1 MSSPTTKY
9 QRLLLTGAAGQ
20 LGTALRPMLRAN
32 CVTLRLSDI
41 TSAGIANLPA
51 APLAQSSH
59 SAGAAAAADEEWV
72 QCDLADSVA
81 VDALIAGCDA
91 IVHFGMSTGDCNLSA
106 STV

>member
-1 MSSPTTKY
+1 MIMSSPTTKY

-51 APLAQSSH
+51 APLAQSSD
-59 SAGAAAAADEEWV
+59 SAAAADEEWV

-91 IVHFGMSTGDCNLSA
+91 IVPFGMSTGDCNLSA